1 MHWLKLSVFTLP
13 LFLSTIP
20 HQRVYSQRKDL
31 AYDLWLVRSQ
41 TLTAELVKDGDNLE
55 TSQRNILLA
64 KLAQQWWRDNPEK
77 AKAWMTEAIASVE
90 NVPNKENPDDR
101 RKRLNT
107 ARQLLQ
113 IAVRL
118 DHKFSERLVDLL
130 KEQDKQLGADD
141 RSANAE
147 GLIDAALSLVDV
159 DPVRAA
165 ELGATSLSVGPATTL
180 VSLIITLRLKNPK
193 LGDALL
199 ARALEV
205 ARRTLDAEL
214 LLSITRATFPTEMQI
229 VTKAPPAAEAL
240 RNALLQIDMA
250 YLQANPVTPNSE
262 NPVCAIVGSLI
273 LPVLKEFDHRFPQQA
288 PAVRQAV
295 NQCQSRSPLL
305 QQLVDDATRTDP
317 LDTVEKLLKAAE
329 DSQDLK
335 VRTVYEYRAA
345 SLANE
350 TKQCD
355 RAITILDGINED
367 GRTFMGSTWQNIRWD
382 WASLCAIDH
391 YSKGDIQAMR
401 VTIQAVPDDLKA
413 FTKLAFVDRLPKA
426 GNSDADPTLEFLR
439 DAHKELPKSYG
450 SEIDR
455 YPWYFALLRLTVQHA
470 PEDAGATLKEAF
482 AALNRAKQDD
492 EKSNQDTSGI
502 WKNLPLVSL
511 IDMDEYAVKEA
522 VSSISSAQTRVELR
536 LELLQVCVDRM
547 RSRR

>member
-1 MHWLKLSVFTLP
+1 MHWIKLSVFTL
-13 LFLSTIP
+13 LLLLVTIP
-20 HQRVYSQRKDL
+20 HQRVYSQQKDP

-41 TLTAELVKDGDNLE
+41 TLTAELIKDGDNLE
-55 TSQRNILLA
+55 TSQRSILFA

-77 AKAWMTEAIASVE
+77 AKAWMSEAIARVE
-90 NVPNKENPDDR
+90 SVPNKENPDDR

-130 KEQDKQLGADD
+130 KEQSKQLGADD

-147 GLIDAALSLVDV
+147 GLIDAALSLVEV

-165 ELGATSLSVGPATTL
+165 ELGAISLSVGSSTTL
-180 VSLIITLRLKNPK
+180 FSLILTLRLKNPR

-199 ARALEV
+199 AQALDV
-205 ARRTLDAEL
+205 GRRTLDAEL
-214 LLSITRATFPTEMQI
+214 LHSITRATFPTEMQI
-229 VTKAPPAAEAL
+229 VTTAPPAAEAL
-240 RNALLQIDMA
+240 RNALLQVDMA

-273 LPVLKEFDHRFPQQA
+273 LPVLKEFDSRFPQQA
-288 PAVRQAV
+288 PVARQAV

-305 QQLVDDATRTDP
+305 QQLLDDATRTDP

-345 SLANE
+345 SLAKGK
-350 TKQCD
+350 KQCD

-367 GRTFMGSTWQNIRWD
+367 GRKFMGSTWQNIRWD

-391 YSKGDIQAMR
+391 YSQGDIQAMR

-413 FTKLAFVDRLPKA
+413 FTKLAFVDRLPKKRD
-426 GNSDADPTLEFLR
+426 SDADPTLEFLR

-455 YPWYFALLRLTVQHA
+455 YPWYFALLRLTVQYA
-470 PEDAGATLKEAF
+470 PEDARSSLKEAF
-482 AALNRAKQDD
+482 AALNRAAGGD
-492 EKSNQDTSGI
+492 EKSSQDTSGI
-502 WKNLPLVSL
+502 WKNLPLVSM

-522 VSSISSAQTRVELR
+522 VSSISSARTRAELR
-536 LELLQVCVDRM
+536 LELLQVCMERM
-547 RSRR
+547 KSSR

>member
-1 MHWLKLSVFTLP
+1 
-13 LFLSTIP
+13 
-20 HQRVYSQRKDL
+20 VYSQRKDL

-41 TLTAELVKDGDNLE
+41 TLTAELIKDGDNLE
-55 TSQRNILLA
+55 TSQRSILLA

-77 AKAWMTEAIASVE
+77 AKAWMSEAIASVE
-90 NVPNKENPDDR
+90 SVPNKENPDDR

-130 KEQDKQLGADD
+130 KEQNKQLGADD

-147 GLIDAALSLVDV
+147 GLIDAALSLVDA

-165 ELGATSLSVGPATTL
+165 ELGAISLSVGPPTTL
-180 VSLIITLRLKNPK
+180 FSLILALRLKNPK

-199 ARALEV
+199 AQALDV
-205 ARRTLDAEL
+205 GRGTLDAEL
-214 LLSITRATFPTEMQI
+214 LHSITRATFPSEMQI
-229 VTKAPPAAEAL
+229 VTKAPAAAEAL
-240 RNALLQIDMA
+240 RNAVLQVDIA

-262 NPVCAIVGSLI
+262 NPVCAIIGSLI
-273 LPVLKEFDHRFPQQA
+273 LPVLKEFDRRFPQQA
-288 PAVRQAV
+288 PAARQAV
-295 NQCQSRSPLL
+295 NQCQSRSPLI
-305 QQLVDDATRTDP
+305 QQLVDDATRTEP
-317 LDTVEKLLKAAE
+317 LDTVEELLKAAE

-345 SLANE
+345 SLAKE
-350 TKQCD
+350 KKQCD

-367 GRTFMGSTWQNIRWD
+367 GRKFMGSTWQNIRWD
-382 WASLCAIDH
+382 WASLCAIEH
-391 YSKGDIQAMR
+391 YSKGDLQAMR

-413 FTKLAFVDRLPKA
+413 FTKLAFVDRLPKERT
-426 GNSDADPTLEFLR
+426 NDSDPTLEFLR

-455 YPWYFALLRLTVQHA
+455 YPWYFALLRLTVQYT
-470 PEDAGATLKEAF
+470 PEDTGASLKEAF
-482 AALNRAKQDD
+482 AALNRAEQGD

-511 IDMDEYAVKEA
+511 INMDEYAVKEA
-522 VSSISSAQTRVELR
+522 VSSISSAQKRVELR